1 MDYTERQIAGR
12 EGRFRSEIRE
22 ARESLEERTRAFEHL
37 AVEFSMRGLSV
48 CDIEDAFTDSAAVV
62 AHGRLRRQGV
72 AVTGLPGLRSQ
83 GLERV

>member
-37 AVEFSMRGLSV
+37 AVEFSVRGLSV
-48 CDIEDAFTDSAAVV
+48 CDIEAAFTGSAAVV
-62 AHGRLRRQGV
+62 VHGRLRGQG
-72 AVTGLPGLRSQ
+72 AAMTGLPGLRSP
-83 GLERV
+83 GVERV